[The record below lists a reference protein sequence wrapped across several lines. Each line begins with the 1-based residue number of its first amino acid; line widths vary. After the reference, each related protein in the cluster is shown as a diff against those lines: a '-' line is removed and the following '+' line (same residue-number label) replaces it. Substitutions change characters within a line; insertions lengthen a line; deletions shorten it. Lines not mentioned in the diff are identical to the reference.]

1 MLPFQLGAQK
11 MLRAIS
17 ISPDAKRAFEGWFV
31 VFLMVIMLG
40 EVYMRSSTPATV
52 ALDFA
57 EHNPAVQEAV
67 GGVEHAQLN
76 WIGNIHYH
84 GNEGWASFE
93 VQVTGARTNGTI
105 DVMLQR
111 QRRRWNVMSAQ
122 LVTDSGRVV
131 SITGERAES
140 ISLAP

>member
-1 MLPFQLGAQK
+1 
-11 MLRAIS
+11 
-17 ISPDAKRAFEGWFV
+17 
-31 VFLMVIMLG
+31 MVIMLG
-40 EVYMRSSTPATV
+40 EVYMRSSTPATI

-76 WIGNIHYH
+76 WIGNIHYD

-111 QRRRWNVMSAQ
+111 QRRRWNV
-122 LVTDSGRVV
+122 D
-131 SITGERAES
+131 ERAARHRFRARRQHYRRAS
-140 ISLAP
+140 GIDQPGAVN

>member
-1 MLPFQLGAQK
+1 

-57 EHNPAVQEAV
+57 EHSAVVQEAV

-76 WIGNIHYH
+76 WIGNIHYD
-84 GNEGWASFE
+84 GNDGWASFE
-93 VQVTGARTNGTI
+93 MQVMGARTNGTI
-105 DVMLQR
+105 DITLQR
-111 QRRRWNVMSAQ
+111 QRGRWNVAGGR

-131 SITGERAES
+131 RITSERTES